1 MDIQFSFLSY
11 EVQGKLQA
19 YLESLELD
27 VKEIVDSRALACL
40 KEIQAV
46 IQDENLDDFY
56 AIEAIVSVFEKY
68 GIDAGTRHDFG

>member
-1 MDIQFSFLSY
+1 MDIPFSFLSY

-27 VKEIVDSRALACL
+27 VKEIVDSRTLACL

-56 AIEAIVSVFEKY
+56 AIEAIVCIFETY
-68 GIDAGTRHDFG
+68 DIDAGFRHDFG